1 MAHQARPKRTTKP
14 MGIEITLLLFLGLIL
29 LGVPMAFTM
38 IATSTLYFLTGPVP
52 NFVFVIPEKLFEG
65 VDSIV
70 LTAIPF
76 FLLAGEIMNRSGMA
90 ERLIDFSNMLI
101 GRVRAGFAYVNI
113 LASLL
118 FSGLTGVAVGDI
130 AALGKIEVN
139 AMERAGYPRAF
150 AAAVTVASSLVG
162 PIIPPS
168 GIIILY
174 CAIMDVSVG
183 GMFLAALIPGVLM
196 AVMDMLVVFLQAKRR
211 NFPKSDTVRTLPELL
226 TGTKDAFFAILM
238 PVFLIGGIVGGI
250 VTPTEAA
257 AVSVTYALIVSLV
270 IYRALSIRDIL
281 RIVGSSA
288 YESARL
294 LFMLGGALTMSW
306 IFALEDVSGQLRQL
320 FELADLSP
328 FWTITLINLMFVVLG
343 MFIEPGIALIL
354 FAPVVGPIA
363 FAIGVDPL
371 QLGIML
377 LVNVTVGLATPPV
390 GNVLFAISSVVH
402 VRMGA
407 LIRELLPFLA
417 IKFVLLLLL
426 GMMPAL
432 TLWVPRAFGF

>member
-1 MAHQARPKRTTKP
+1 MSIELTLVFFLVTIL
-14 MGIEITLLLFLGLIL
+14 MGM
-29 LGVPMAFTM
+29 PMAFAM
-38 IATSTLYFLTGPVP
+38 IATSTLYFLVSPFP
-52 NFVFVIPEKLFEG
+52 NFLFVIPEKIFEG

-90 ERLIDFSNMLI
+90 ERLIDFSNLVI

-130 AALGKIEVN
+130 AALGKIEVL
-139 AMERAGYPRAF
+139 AMEKAGYPRAF

-174 CAIMDVSVG
+174 CAIMNVSVG

-196 AVMDMLVVFLQAKRR
+196 AAMDMLVVFLQAKPR
-211 NFPKSDTVRTLPELL
+211 NFPKSETTRTMPEVLS
-226 TGTKDAFFAILM
+226 GTKDAFFAIMM

-257 AVSVTYALIVSLV
+257 AVSVAYALIVSLV
-270 IYRALSIRDIL
+270 VYRALNFRQIL
-281 RIVGSSA
+281 RIFGSSA

-306 IFALEDVSGQLRQL
+306 IFALEDVSGQLTQL
-320 FELADLSP
+320 FAHFDLSP
-328 FWTITLINLMFVVLG
+328 FWMIMAINISFLILG
-343 MFIEPGIALIL
+343 MFVEPGIALIL
-354 FAPVVGPIA
+354 VAPVVAPIA
-363 FAIGVDPL
+363 NNIGVDPL
-371 QLGIML
+371 TLGIML
-377 LVNVTVGLATPPV
+377 IINVTVGLATPPV
-390 GNVLFAISSVVH
+390 GNVLFAITSVVN

-407 LIRELLPFLA
+407 LIWELLPFLA
-417 IKFVLLLLL
+417 IKFVVLLLI
-426 GMMPAL
+426 GAVPVL
-432 TLWVPRAFGF
+432 TTFIPRLFGF

>member
-1 MAHQARPKRTTKP
+1 
-14 MGIEITLLLFLGLIL
+14 
-29 LGVPMAFTM
+29 MAFSM
-38 IATSTLYFLTGPVP
+38 IATSVVYFLLGPIP
-52 NFVFVIPEKLFEG
+52 NFVYVVPEKIFEG
-65 VDSIV
+65 VDSII

-90 ERLIDFSNMLI
+90 ERLIVFSNLII
-101 GRVRAGFAYVNI
+101 GRVRAGFAYVNV

-130 AALGKIEVN
+130 AALGKIEVK

-168 GIIILY
+168 GIIIIY

-183 GMFLAALIPGVLM
+183 GMFLAALLPGVMM
-196 AVMDMLVVFLQAKRR
+196 AVMDMLVIFFQAKPR
-211 NFPKSDTVRTLPELL
+211 NFPKSETKRTVREVAA
-226 TGTKDAFFAILM
+226 GSKDAFFAILM
-238 PVFLIGGIVGGI
+238 PVFLIGSIVGGI
-250 VTPTEAA
+250 VAPTEAA
-257 AVSVTYALIVSLV
+257 AASVAYALVISILV
-270 IYRALSIRDIL
+270 CRALTLRQIIRI
-281 RIVGSSA
+281 IGSSA

-306 IFALEDVSGQLRQL
+306 IFALEDISGQLRQL
-320 FELADLSP
+320 LLFLDLSP
-328 FWTITLINLMFVVLG
+328 FWTIVAINFSFVVLG
-343 MFIEPGIALIL
+343 MFMEPGIALIL

-363 FAIGVDPL
+363 YSIGVDPL

-377 LVNVTVGLATPPV
+377 LVNVIVGLATPPV
-390 GNVLFAISSVVH
+390 GNVLFAMSSVVQ
-402 VRMGA
+402 VRTGA

-417 IKFVLLLLL
+417 IKFVLLVII
-426 GMMPAL
+426 GTVPGL
-432 TLWVPRAFGF
+432 TLWVPRLFGF